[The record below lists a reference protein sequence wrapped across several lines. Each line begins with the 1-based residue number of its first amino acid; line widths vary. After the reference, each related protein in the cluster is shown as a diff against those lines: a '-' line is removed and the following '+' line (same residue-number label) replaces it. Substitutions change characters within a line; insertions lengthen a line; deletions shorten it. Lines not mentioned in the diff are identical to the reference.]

1 MPSDRDRRGPASPS
15 SLTMAVKRTLD
26 VVVSVLGLLIL
37 SPVFAV
43 VAAIIKLDSPGPVF
57 FRQTRVGRGGRPFR
71 IYKFRSMVADAQ
83 RAGTALT
90 VRADPRIT
98 RVGRLLRR
106 SKLDEL
112 PQLVNVLVGDMSIVG
127 PRPEVPEYMEFY
139 TPDQRAVL
147 IAMRPGI
154 TDYAAILFRDES
166 SLLDGERDPVDVY
179 RRVIMPAKFACYER
193 YSREIGVL
201 TDLRIIVATG
211 LVLVVGRVPH
221 WLGLEHRLKMPPL
234 PHPAGSRHHA

>member
-1 MPSDRDRRGPASPS
+1 
-15 SLTMAVKRTLD
+15 LD

>member
-1 MPSDRDRRGPASPS
+1 MPSDRDRRGPVSLS
-15 SLTMAVKRTLD
+15 NLTMAIKRTFD
-26 VVVSVLGLLIL
+26 VVVSALGLIVL

-71 IYKFRSMVADAQ
+71 IYKFRSMVANGE

-98 RVGRLLRR
+98 RVGQFLRR

-112 PQLVNVLVGDMSIVG
+112 AQLVNVLVGDMSIVG
-127 PRPEVPEYMEFY
+127 PRPEVPEFMQFY
-139 TPDQRAVL
+139 TPDQRAIVS
-147 IAMRPGI
+147 AMRPGI

-201 TDLRIIVATG
+201 NDLRIIAATT

-221 WLGLEHRLKMPPL
+221 WLGIEHRLKLPPL
-234 PHPAGSRHHA
+234 PHPEGSRHHA

>member
-15 SLTMAVKRTLD
+15 SLAMAAKRTLD
-26 VVVSVLGLLIL
+26 VVASALGLLIL
-37 SPVFAV
+37 SPVLAV
-43 VAAIIKLDSPGPVF
+43 VAAVIKLDSPGPVF

-98 RVGRLLRR
+98 RVGRFLRR
-106 SKLDEL
+106 NKLDEL
-112 PQLVNVLVGDMSIVG
+112 AQLVNVLVGDMSIVG
-127 PRPEVPEYMEFY
+127 PRPEVPEFMQFY

-201 TDLRIIVATG
+201 TDLRIIVATA

-234 PHPAGSRHHA
+234 PHSAG

>member
-1 MPSDRDRRGPASPS
+1 MPTDRDRRGPASPTY
-15 SLTMAVKRTLD
+15 LTMAAKRTLD
-26 VVVSVLGLLIL
+26 VVASALGLLVL

-71 IYKFRSMVADAQ
+71 IYKFRSMVADAE

-98 RVGRLLRR
+98 RVGGFIRR

-127 PRPEVPEYMEFY
+127 PRPEVPEYMQFY

-201 TDLRIIVATG
+201 NDLRVLVATA
-211 LVLVVGRVPH
+211 LVLVTGRVPR
-221 WLGLEHRLKMPPL
+221 WLGVEHRLKMPPL
-234 PHPAGSRHHA
+234 PQPAGSRHHA